1 MPADHRGDGGS
12 HRCGI
17 RAWIVAEHE
26 GVTLGYAYGSRHRER
41 AAYRWAADVAVYIN
55 SDHHRSGI
63 GRALY
68 TRLFEQL
75 RAIGLWTLCAGIT
88 QPNEASNGLHR
99 ALGFVPVGTYRRIGW
114 KAGAWHDVRWW
125 HLDLHPGEPG
135 PPEELSGATAGATN
149 AVHETAAEGF
159 ARGAGAYERGRPSY
173 PPEAVSWLAE
183 QMGMAPGRRVLDLGA
198 GTGKLTRLLIAT
210 GASLIAVEPVA
221 EMRSAFAGLAP
232 GVDVRTGTAEAI
244 PLSDASVDAVV
255 VAQAFHWFA
264 SEQTLAEIARV
275 LTPTGR
281 LGLVWNRR
289 DLREPLQAAISE
301 IVEPHRGSTPSFMTG
316 NWREAFQHT
325 RLFIPK
331 AEHQVS
337 YEQSLAIDQL
347 TDRVLSVSF
356 IAALSTSARDEVERE
371 VRALAQRHDDRPLR
385 LGYIT
390 ELYTYRRVDI
400 G

>member
-1 MPADHRGDGGS
+1 
-12 HRCGI
+12 
-17 RAWIVAEHE
+17 
-26 GVTLGYAYGSRHRER
+26 
-41 AAYRWAADVAVYIN
+41 
-55 SDHHRSGI
+55 
-63 GRALY
+63 
-68 TRLFEQL
+68 
-75 RAIGLWTLCAGIT
+75 
-88 QPNEASNGLHR
+88 
-99 ALGFVPVGTYRRIGW
+99 
-114 KAGAWHDVRWW
+114 
-125 HLDLHPGEPG
+125 
-135 PPEELSGATAGATN
+135 
-149 AVHETAAEGF
+149 
-159 ARGAGAYERGRPSY
+159 
-173 PPEAVSWLAE
+173 
-183 QMGMAPGRRVLDLGA
+183 MGMAPGRRVLDLAA

-210 GASLIAVEPVA
+210 GAPLIAVEPVA
-221 EMRSAFAGLAP
+221 EMRNTLAELAP
-232 GVDVRTGTAEAI
+232 GVDVRAGTAGAI
-244 PLSDASVDAVV
+244 PLPDASVDAVV

-301 IVEPHRGSTPSFMTG
+301 IVEPHRGSTPSFMTR

-325 RLFIPK
+325 RLFIPE

-347 TDRVLSVSF
+347 IDRVLSVSF
-356 IAALSTSARDEVERE
+356 IAALSPSARDEVERE

-390 ELYTYRRVDI
+390 ELYSYRRVDI